1 MMIDVE
7 DNVPAPIKKTW
18 VKRYF
23 PLNEMKI
30 GQSILVPLDAM
41 YAARMACR
49 RHSQANKTEWTTKV
63 TDGGMRIWRLK

>member
-23 PLNEMKI
+23 PLDEMKI
-30 GQSILVPLDAM
+30 GQSILVPIDAV

-49 RHSQANKTEWTTKV
+49 RHSEKKETEWTTKV